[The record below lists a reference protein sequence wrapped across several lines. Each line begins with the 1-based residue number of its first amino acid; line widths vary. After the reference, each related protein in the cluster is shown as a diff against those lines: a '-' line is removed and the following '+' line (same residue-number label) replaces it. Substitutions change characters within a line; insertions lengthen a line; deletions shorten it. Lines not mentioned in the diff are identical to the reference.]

1 MDEKQKRLRTHVVK
15 EIVETERVYCEQ
27 IRFVTEVGGRY
38 VTRAGRVAH
47 TVGVVG
53 SLAADRGWA
62 QTLGRTEYGS
72 HGARVCAG
80 THGSACACGE
90 PAVRLAG
97 AADGLQASI
106 VEGCDIKTAG
116 RKCIPYHPSRLQA
129 CGVRPLRSIV
139 VLYRCTCKRQL
150 VGWVFCD
157 AVFVSVRVG
166 VPPCGATRLGKRPL
180 MYRATPADILSMKLE
195 RCDSWCV
202 VYDRD
207 NEKHRR
213 YSLDPC
219 SRCIV

>member
-1 MDEKQKRLRTHVVK
+1 MAVEAGLKRTD
-15 EIVETERVYCEQ
+15 
-27 IRFVTEVGGRY
+27 GRNISWCACVRRY
-38 VTRAGRVAH
+38 
-47 TVGVVG
+47 
-53 SLAADRGWA
+53 
-62 QTLGRTEYGS
+62 
-72 HGARVCAG
+72 ARVGLCLRR
-80 THGSACACGE
+80 ACSS
-90 PAVRLAG
+90 PG
-97 AADGLQASI
+97 AADGLQGSI

-129 CGVRPLRSIV
+129 CGVRPPRSIV
-139 VLYRCTCKRQL
+139 VLYRRTCKRQL

-157 AVFVSVRVG
+157 AVLVSVRVG